1 MMKIRQMKQRSRMVG
16 VTGLAMVAFVAVM
29 STHVPTA
36 HAARKAKGA
45 NGKVSGVDYD
55 ASRLLASGIELLEQ
69 KSVDRGIKAL
79 ESVVKNYPA
88 SQIRFKARI
97 ALGKHYLGAN
107 EYGVAVKQ
115 FLAAQK
121 STNKEVI
128 ASALYHAGI
137 CYYQLSDFTK
147 AFGQLR
153 RVITGYPWSVYA
165 NQAYY
170 YIGRCHFEKRQWA
183 RAVRALEMVGTS
195 VQVPN
200 KVDAVL
206 AEGGRRLFVKV
217 TDPDFVVAAQLGTV
231 VKVEAKTAS
240 GDVETFD
247 IRPLG
252 SQADIYIGSLP
263 SVGGDTKTG
272 DGVLQ
277 LAGGDTITMTY
288 TDKNTKSGT
297 PNVIRLCDLTVK
309 STASMGFVDGAYDR
323 YKSVLFVDQ
332 DAFVKVTDMDLDV
345 SAKPDT
351 LDVKLLTE
359 YKIVKDPD
367 SESRGVVLIEQDEY
381 RKRDN
386 EIRLRLTETGNHTGL
401 FTAKFKLDLV
411 SEIPAT
417 QKEGVLSV
425 LRGDRVVMT
434 YVDQESVVSRDPR
447 TLTSLAN
454 VFIGGEGTGTVGT
467 GSTEVDDLTLQSK
480 KNLIEARILLELAS
494 IFKKVGLVDKAKG
507 YSTEGLSKI
516 ETILDI
522 AEKVALD
529 RETVEAAYNTKWDLL
544 LAEGRMKE
552 AVQVCSRLIT
562 LYPDSVLVDR
572 ALMSVAK
579 TYAKSQQFGQAIAMF
594 TAIQSL
600 PKTDLRAE
608 SAFRIAETMEAQAK
622 DRSFDQGKGPDL
634 AAAMQAYKRCS
645 EKYPESLYAGNAI
658 DKMCE
663 YHIDVSKNYPRVLDI
678 LEQAFVDYPD
688 AEFLDKMLLRWVVAA
703 YRMGRYELAME
714 KCQQLLS
721 EYPDSPLI
729 PKAVAFRKS
738 IERKLK

>member
-1 MMKIRQMKQRSRMVG
+1 MKTRQMKQRNPMVG
-16 VTGLAMVAFVAVM
+16 VTLLAMAAVVAVM
-29 STHVPTA
+29 STQAPPA
-36 HAARKAKGA
+36 HAARKAKGG
-45 NGKVSGVDYD
+45 NGKVSGADYD
-55 ASRLLASGIELLEQ
+55 ANRLLDSGIELLEQ
-69 KSVDRGIKAL
+69 KNVDRGIKAL

-107 EYGVAVKQ
+107 EYNVAVKQ

-121 STNKEVI
+121 GANKEVI
-128 ASALYHAGI
+128 ASGLYHAGI
-137 CYYQLSDFTK
+137 CYYQLFDFTK

-195 VQVPN
+195 VEVPD

-217 TDPDFVVAAQLGTV
+217 TDPDFVVAAQLGTIV
-231 VKVEAKTAS
+231 SVEAKTAS
-240 GDVETFD
+240 GDAETFD

-252 SQADIYIGSLP
+252 SQDNIYIGSVP
-263 SVGGDTKTG
+263 SVGGEKKKG

-277 LAGGDTITMTY
+277 LSGGDTIALTY
-288 TDKNTKSGT
+288 TDKNTKSGKM
-297 PNVIRLCDLTVK
+297 NVTRLCDLTVK

-323 YKSVLFVDQ
+323 YKSVLFADQ
-332 DAFVKVTDMDLDV
+332 DAFVKVADMDLDV

-351 LDVKLLTE
+351 LDVKVFTE
-359 YKIVKDPD
+359 YKIEKTPD
-367 SESRGVVLIEQDEY
+367 SENRGVVLIEQDTY
-381 RKRDN
+381 RKRKN
-386 EIRLRLTETGNHTGL
+386 ELRLRLTETGNRTGL
-401 FTAKFKLDLV
+401 FTGKFKLDLV
-411 SEIPAT
+411 DEIPAT
-417 QKEGVLSV
+417 QKKATLSL

-434 YVDQESVVSRDPR
+434 YVDQESVLSRDPR
-447 TLTSLAN
+447 TLTSLAK
-454 VFIGGEGTGTVGT
+454 VFIGGKGTALST
-467 GSTEVDDLTLQSK
+467 GNSEVEDATLQSK
-480 KNLIEARILLELAS
+480 KNLIEAKILLELAS

-516 ETILDI
+516 EKILDI
-522 AEKVALD
+522 AEKVALE
-529 RETVEAAYNTKWDLL
+529 RETIEAAYNTKWDLL

-572 ALMSVAK
+572 ALMSVAT
-579 TYAKSQQFGQAIAMF
+579 TYAKSKQFEQAIAMF
-594 TAIQSL
+594 NAIQSL
-600 PKTDLRAE
+600 PKTDLKAE
-608 SAFRIAETMEAQAK
+608 SAFRIAETMEEQAK
-622 DRSFDQGKGPDL
+622 QLSFDKGKDADL

-703 YRMGRYELAME
+703 YRMGRYKLAME
-714 KCQQLLS
+714 KCQQLMS
-721 EYPDSPLI
+721 EYPDSALI
-729 PKAVAFRKS
+729 PKAAAFRKS
-738 IERKLK
+738 IARKL

>member
-1 MMKIRQMKQRSRMVG
+1 MKIRQMKQRNRMAG
-16 VTGLAMVAFVAVM
+16 ATLLSMATFVAVM
-29 STHVPTA
+29 IAQAPSA
-36 HAARKAKGA
+36 HAARKAKA
-45 NGKVSGVDYD
+45 TNGKVSGVDYD
-55 ASRLLASGIELLEQ
+55 ANRLLDSGIELLEQ
-69 KSVDRGIKAL
+69 KNVERGIKAL
-79 ESVVKNYPA
+79 ESVIQNYPA
-88 SQIRFKARI
+88 SQIRFKASI

-107 EYGVAVKQ
+107 EYDVAVKQ

-121 STNKEVI
+121 STDKEVI

-153 RVITGYPWSVYA
+153 QVITAYPWSVYA

-195 VQVPN
+195 VEVPD

-231 VKVEAKTAS
+231 VSVQAKTAS
-240 GDVETFD
+240 GDEETFD

-252 SQADIYIGSLP
+252 TQGDIYIGSVP
-263 SVGGDTKTG
+263 SIGGEMKKG

-277 LAGGDTITMTY
+277 LSGGDTIAMTY

-297 PNVIRLCDLTVK
+297 MDVKRLCDLTVK

-323 YKSVLFVDQ
+323 YKSVLFIDQ
-332 DAFVKVTDMDLDV
+332 EVFVKVTDMDLDV
-345 SAKPDT
+345 SPEPDT
-351 LDVKLLTE
+351 LDVKVITE
-359 YKIVKDPD
+359 YKIEKNPD
-367 SESRGVVLIEQDEY
+367 SENVGVALIEQDSY
-381 RKRDN
+381 GTRKN
-386 EIRLRLTETGNHTGL
+386 ELSLRLTETGNRTGL
-401 FTAKFKLDLV
+401 FTGRFKLDLV
-411 SEIPAT
+411 EEIPAI
-417 QKEGVLSV
+417 QKEAVLSLV
-425 LRGDRVVMT
+425 RGDRVVMT
-434 YVDQESVVSRDPR
+434 YVDQESVVSPDPR
-447 TLTSLAN
+447 TLTSLAK

-467 GSTEVDDLTLQSK
+467 GSPEVEDPTLQSK

-494 IFKKVGLVDKAKG
+494 IFKKVGLVDKATG
-507 YSTEGLSKI
+507 YSTEGLAKI
-516 ETILDI
+516 EKILDI
-522 AEKVALD
+522 AENFALE
-529 RETVEAAYNTKWDLL
+529 RETIEAAYNTKWDLL
-544 LAEGRMKE
+544 LAEGKMKE
-552 AVQVCSRLIT
+552 AVAVCSRLIT

-572 ALMSVAK
+572 ALMSVA
-579 TYAKSQQFGQAIAMF
+579 TSYAKSQQFEEAIAMF
-594 TAIQSL
+594 NAIQSL

-608 SAFRIAETMEAQAK
+608 SAFRIAETMEEQAK
-622 DRSFDQGKGPDL
+622 QRAFEQGTEADL
-634 AAAMQAYKRCS
+634 AASMQAYKRCA
-645 EKYPESLYAGNAI
+645 ERYPESLYAGNAI

-721 EYPDSPLI
+721 EYPDSALI
-729 PKAVAFRKS
+729 PKAAAFRKS
-738 IERKLK
+738 IERKLN